1 MIAVKVSDR
10 IIASC
15 FLLIEMLVFS
25 RPTVEVIVSDRFFS
39 AINQYVWRI
48 LRSDILDL
56 SQSES
61 GIHVN
66 QGITFIELSKWPRVA
81 KILVAD
87 GTEWRLFICGRLGV
101 INLMGILHMN

>member
-39 AINQYVWRI
+39 AINQ
-48 LRSDILDL
+48 
-56 SQSES
+56 
-61 GIHVN
+61 
-66 QGITFIELSKWPRVA
+66 
-81 KILVAD
+81 
-87 GTEWRLFICGRLGV
+87 
-101 INLMGILHMN
+101 